1 MGADYLVRM
10 PWSVKTITDAGT
22 TALIAATCVALLWV
36 ALHAPRPARRT
47 PPPIPGDPV
56 SLEGAT
62 RKGSETAPVVL
73 VEFADYQCP
82 ACRRFETDTMPRLEA
97 AYVSTGQ
104 VQWVFRHHPIVN
116 LHPAAVDAARA
127 AACAGARG
135 KFWEMH
141 RALFADPKKMDR
153 GSLLARA
160 EALGLDEQAFATCLK
175 DASVVAAVQRDIN
188 QATSLKLLG
197 TPAFL
202 VGRREPDGRV
212 RVSHVI
218 SGTAPFDDF
227 KDAIDEALDGPVR
240 EGARVTA
247 IGIGALGAALA
258 IVGIWRTG
266 KWYRR
271 QRAPAE

>member
-1 MGADYLVRM
+1 
-10 PWSVKTITDAGT
+10 
-22 TALIAATCVALLWV
+22 
-36 ALHAPRPARRT
+36 
-47 PPPIPGDPV
+47 
-56 SLEGAT
+56 
-62 RKGSETAPVVL
+62 
-73 VEFADYQCP
+73 
-82 ACRRFETDTMPRLEA
+82 
-97 AYVSTGQ
+97 
-104 VQWVFRHHPIVN
+104 
-116 LHPAAVDAARA
+116 
-127 AACAGARG
+127 
-135 KFWEMH
+135 
-141 RALFADPKKMDR
+141 
-153 GSLLARA
+153 
-160 EALGLDEQAFATCLK
+160 
-175 DASVVAAVQRDIN
+175 VAAVQRDIN